1 MLKVPAPIPPKQLK
15 RILELRDYVVVAE
28 DEWNWAL
35 AKDRDVPILIPK
47 EGDFVAVEV
56 MMDTL
61 HKAGIVELG
70 TYFPLRDQAAKELG
84 IQPN

>member
-15 RILELRDYVVVAE
+15 RVLELHGYKIVGE

-35 AKDRDVPILIPK
+35 AKDSGVPILIPK
-47 EGDFVAVEV
+47 EGEFVAVEV

-61 HKAGIVELG
+61 HKAGITEPG

-84 IQPN
+84 IHPN

>member
-15 RILELRDYVVVAE
+15 RILELRDYVVVGE

-35 AKDRDVPILIPK
+35 AKDSGVPIVIPK
-47 EGDFVAVEV
+47 EGEFVAVEV
-56 MMDTL
+56 MMDAL
-61 HKAGIVELG
+61 HKAGVTAPG
-70 TYFPLRDQAAKELG
+70 DYVPLRDRAAKELG